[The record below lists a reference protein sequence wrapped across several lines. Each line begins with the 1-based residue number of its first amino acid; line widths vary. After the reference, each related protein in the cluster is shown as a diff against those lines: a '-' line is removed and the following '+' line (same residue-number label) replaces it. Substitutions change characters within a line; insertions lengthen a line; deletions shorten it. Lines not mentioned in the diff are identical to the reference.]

1 MGPFVTAVTPD
12 DAPRVD
18 MTKPTVRVL
27 GTYVP
32 SVGDRVHMHTSEFCA
47 LAFDDSGRGCRMPL
61 GHDTTVM
68 PHASAGFRE
77 YGTAGD
83 YTTDVYEVMSVA
95 PLYVPP
101 TEQEVADL
109 RRRVE
114 SEKRRADASER
125 TIEDIRVYV
134 IERKDD
140 GDICVPGT
148 LRFLKHF
155 GMETWEQ
162 DYTVDVT
169 ISVSAN
175 GFLTGEQAA
184 DYVRNRLTY
193 QCDNDRMTIDDVSVN
208 NVTDEEGDSVDY

>member
-18 MTKPTVRVL
+18 MSKPTVRVL

-32 SVGDRVHMHTSEFCA
+32 SVGDRVHLSPSTPCA
-47 LAFDDSGRGCRMPL
+47 LMFDDSGRGCRMPF
-61 GHDTTVM
+61 GHDTTVI
-68 PHASAGFRE
+68 PHASVGFRE
-77 YGTAGD
+77 YGESGD
-83 YTTDVYEVMSVA
+83 YTSDVYEVMSVA

-101 TEQEVADL
+101 TESEVADL

-125 TIEDIRVYV
+125 TIEDIRLYV
-134 IERKDD
+134 LERRSD
-140 GDICVPGT
+140 GDICDAGT

-155 GMETWEQ
+155 GMEAWEQ
-162 DYTVDVT
+162 DFTVDVT
-169 ISVSAN
+169 ISVTAN

-184 DYVRNRLTY
+184 DYVRNRMLR
-193 QCDNDRMTIDDVSVN
+193 QCDDDRMTVDDVSVN